1 MEDQIQTYLSSKVP
15 DYELHWLH
23 LSFGLCRIPELD
35 NVDAD
40 CGPGHLVLAT
50 ESPQQRALP
59 AVRLTHQ
66 E

>member
-1 MEDQIQTYLSSKVP
+1 MEENIQTYLSSKVP

-35 NVDAD
+35 NVDAN
-40 CGPGHLVLAT
+40 CGSSHLVLAT
-50 ESPQQRALP
+50 ESPKQCALP
-59 AVRLTHQ
+59 AVCLTHQ